1 MSRLRPLLARW
12 DGLASR
18 EKALVLVAGLLVGL
32 AVLWWLAIA
41 PALGTIRQAAAQ
53 HQTLDVQLARMQA
66 LQAQAQSLQSQ
77 PRQSADES
85 LKALEQTIRQRLGT
99 TARYSIAGD
108 RVTVTL
114 SGTSADALA
123 QWLTQAR
130 VNARALPGEARL
142 NRTAAGLWEGTLV
155 LTLPSR

>member
-41 PALGTIRQAAAQ
+41 PALGTIRQATAQ

>member
-1 MSRLRPLLARW
+1 MSSIQALQTRW
-12 DGLASR
+12 AGLASR
-18 EKALVLVAGLLVGL
+18 EKALVIAASLLVGL
-32 AVLWWLAIA
+32 AVLWWVAIA
-41 PALGTIRQAAAQ
+41 PALGTLRNAPAQ
-53 HQTLDVQLARMQA
+53 HQTLDTQLARMRN

-99 TARYSIAGD
+99 TARYSIAGE

-114 SGTSADALA
+114 SGASAEALA
-123 QWLTQAR
+123 QWLAQAR
-130 VNARALPGEARL
+130 INARALPGEARL
-142 NRTAAGLWEGTLV
+142 NRTAAGLWDGTVV